1 MPSRVPSVGLIRPP
15 VGALAALLATTLL
28 ATLLPGRAG
37 AAPSPYKQPSPAI
50 RELLDTPALPR
61 LLPSPDR
68 QSLALVE
75 QRR

>member
-15 VGALAALLATTLL
+15 VGALAALFATTLL

-50 RELLDTPALPR
+50 R
-61 LLPSPDR
+61 
-68 QSLALVE
+68 
-75 QRR
+75 